1 MNAVQPPFQLAEAPG
16 SRAAFHL
23 GLWSLLLNLCCGCF
37 PVAVPLGI
45 AAIAKYNRAKR
56 EAACAP
62 DQYAQ
67 PPATG
72 MVLGIVGLC
81 CTFFA
86 LMWIGIYSAI
96 AIPALLGQRARA
108 RDKAA
113 EAQMNTRLVELVG
126 AFEQERTPGR
136 SPAEVEAALEARVR
150 SWNGQDRNPWEPQ
163 GTAYAPDI
171 LILPGGLATGDV
183 ESMARSIPSRRGE
196 VTFLVQFPAG
206 GMDGHAAGA
215 VKLQGGAQGNVAAVR
230 VVPVP

>member
-86 LMWIGIYSAI
+86 LMWIAIYSAI
-96 AIPALLGQRARA
+96 AVPALLGQRARA

-113 EAQMNTRLVELVG
+113 DRGDELDPDLKALQELFIERFGTKVQIRGDMNGGSIEIEYYSADDLQR
-126 AFEQERTPGR
+126 
-136 SPAEVEAALEARVR
+136 
-150 SWNGQDRNPWEPQ
+150 
-163 GTAYAPDI
+163 I
-171 LILPGGLATGDV
+171 LDTV
-183 ESMARSIPSRRGE
+183 S
-196 VTFLVQFPAG
+196 
-206 GMDGHAAGA
+206 AGA
-215 VKLQGGAQGNVAAVR
+215 
-230 VVPVP
+230 